1 MRVSMRSTEA
11 DQLVLVM
18 KLGNSSGAKGLNCSA
33 DAMSQ
38 LMMGGTHV
46 ISETVCH
53 RQTSCMAGL

>member
-38 LMMGGTHV
+38 PMMGGTHV
-46 ISETVCH
+46 
-53 RQTSCMAGL
+53 

>member
-1 MRVSMRSTEA
+1 MRSTEA

-18 KLGNSSGAKGLNCSA
+18 KLDNSSGAKGLNCSA

-46 ISETVCH
+46 
-53 RQTSCMAGL
+53 